1 MRPFSPAGRR
11 EEGKGRERVDPRVGR
26 GCVAI
31 GGSGTSGRRCKKETG
46 SSRYRGTGEGCGS
59 RALPVATPL
68 SRTLAKYTD
77 PIDAKYPWLGANQNV
92 VLAIRRT
99 NE

>member
-1 MRPFSPAGRR
+1 MVDDAKKRQGRLGRR
-11 EEGKGRERVDPRVGR
+11 REG
-26 GCVAI
+26 
-31 GGSGTSGRRCKKETG
+31 
-46 SSRYRGTGEGCGS
+46 GCGS